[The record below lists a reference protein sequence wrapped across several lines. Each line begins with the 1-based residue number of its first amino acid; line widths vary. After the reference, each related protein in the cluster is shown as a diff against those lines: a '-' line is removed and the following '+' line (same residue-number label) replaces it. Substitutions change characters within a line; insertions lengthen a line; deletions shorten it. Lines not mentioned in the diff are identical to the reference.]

1 LWSRLPAV
9 YIAALESTGVEDRG
23 RMTDVTADVVAIIA
37 GKLRNERPRIELTDK
52 LEDLGLESLD
62 AVEMIFELEEKFDI
76 TIPYNAN
83 DSRTEFDTVGD
94 VVHAVKKLV
103 DGKA

>member
-1 LWSRLPAV
+1 LWRGLPAV
-9 YIAALESTGVEDRG
+9 YIAAVNAQVSG
-23 RMTDVTADVVAIIA
+23 MTDVAADVVAVIA
-37 GKLRNERPRIELTDK
+37 GKLRNERPQIKLTDK
-52 LEDLGLESLD
+52 LEDLGIESLD

-94 VVHAVKKLV
+94 VVRAVEQLV
-103 DGKA
+103 HGKA

>member
-1 LWSRLPAV
+1 
-9 YIAALESTGVEDRG
+9 
-23 RMTDVTADVVAIIA
+23 MADVAAEVVTIIA
-37 GKLRNERPRIELTDK
+37 GKLRNEGRQIQLTDK
-52 LEDLGLESLD
+52 LEDLGIESLD

-94 VVHAVKKLV
+94 VVRAVEKLV

>member
-1 LWSRLPAV
+1 
-9 YIAALESTGVEDRG
+9 
-23 RMTDVTADVVAIIA
+23 MADVAGDVIKVIA
-37 GKLRNERPRIELTDK
+37 GKVRPERPQIALTDK

-62 AVEMIFELEEKFDI
+62 AVEMIFELEERFDI

-94 VVHAVKKLV
+94 VVRAVESLV
-103 DGKA
+103 NGKA

>member
-1 LWSRLPAV
+1 LPAV
-9 YIAALESTGVEDRG
+9 YIAAVNAQVSG
-23 RMTDVTADVVAIIA
+23 MTDVAADVVAVIA
-37 GKLRNERPRIELTDK
+37 GKLRNERPQIKLTDK
-52 LEDLGLESLD
+52 LEDLGIESLD

-94 VVHAVKKLV
+94 VVRAVEQLV
-103 DGKA
+103 HGKA

>member
-1 LWSRLPAV
+1 
-9 YIAALESTGVEDRG
+9 
-23 RMTDVTADVVAIIA
+23 MADVAADVMAIIA
-37 GKLRNERPRIELTDK
+37 NKIRGGRSSIQLGDK

-62 AVEMIFELEEKFDI
+62 AVEMIFELEEKFDV

-83 DSRTEFDTVGD
+83 ASRTEFETVGD
-94 VVHAVKKLV
+94 VVQAVKSLV

>member
-1 LWSRLPAV
+1 
-9 YIAALESTGVEDRG
+9 
-23 RMTDVTADVVAIIA
+23 MADVAADVIAVIA
-37 GKLRNERPRIELTDK
+37 GKLRGDRPQIQLTDR

-83 DSRTEFDTVGD
+83 DARTEFETVGD
-94 VVHAVKKLV
+94 VVRAVKGLV